1 MARMV
6 KTGTRIGPSKSSQS
20 LSIAHKWAVVI
31 DLRAICLLS
40 FIIILLGFSGH
51 QNGFKIAFNSILQ
64 FPAAGLTVDY
74 FSIDILRPWHFD
86 LALILHSLFHSMLRP
101 QDFLSDKATD
111 ADITKCNY
119 VYLSS

>member
-74 FSIDILRPWHFD
+74 FSIDILTTLLVRC
-86 LALILHSLFHSMLRP
+86 LNGILNRRRVRVIRS
-101 QDFLSDKATD
+101 
-111 ADITKCNY
+111 
-119 VYLSS
+119 